1 MKENLSRLI
10 ALQEIDLQIKRLDD
24 ELATGHAEILKRQ
37 ASITEKKEK
46 VTKHTST
53 IENAENRRKELE
65 AEIESEV
72 AHIKNRQSKL
82 MNVQTN
88 REYQSLLKEIEESK
102 KSNKRREEE
111 IVLLMEQVESLEKK
125 VTEQGNV
132 CKSEEQL
139 LTEVEEKTALLTQ
152 ETQEKKGKLEKT
164 REQQVKKI
172 PENLRRRYDQL
183 LTKRNGL
190 AITGVTNGVC
200 QGCFMN
206 IPAQQ
211 FNEVLK
217 GEQLLSCPTCQRM
230 MFHKPLAKED

>member
-10 ALQEIDLQIKRLDD
+10 ALQEIDLQIKKLDD
-24 ELATGHAEILKRQ
+24 ELATGYAEIEKRQ
-37 ASITEKKEK
+37 AAIAEKKDK
-46 VTKHTST
+46 IAKHTVT
-53 IENAENRRKELE
+53 IDNAEKRRQELE
-65 AEIESEV
+65 TEIEAEL
-72 AHIKNRQSKL
+72 AHIKDRQSKL

-102 KSNKRREEE
+102 KGNKRREEE
-111 IVLLMEQVESLEKK
+111 IVLLMEQVESLQKK
-125 VTEQGNV
+125 VLEQGNV
-132 CKSEEQL
+132 CTAEETL
-139 LTEVEEKTALLTQ
+139 LAEVEGKIGGLSQ
-152 ETQEKKGKLEKT
+152 ETQDKKQKLEKT

-172 PENLRRRYDQL
+172 PDNLRRRYDQL
-183 LTKRNGL
+183 LSKRNGL

-206 IPAQQ
+206 IPPQQ

-230 MFHKPLAKED
+230 MFHQPEAAKD

>member
-1 MKENLSRLI
+1 MKEDLSRLI

-46 VTKHTST
+46 IAKHTSS

-111 IVLLMEQVESLEKK
+111 IVLLMEQVESLQKK
-125 VTEQGNV
+125 VTEQSNV
-132 CKSEEQL
+132 CKSEVQL
-139 LTEVEEKTALLTQ
+139 LSEVEEKTALLSQ
-152 ETQEKKGKLEKT
+152 KSLEKKGKLEKT

-172 PENLRRRYDQL
+172 PENLRRRYNQL

-230 MFHKPLAKED
+230 MFHKPLVKED